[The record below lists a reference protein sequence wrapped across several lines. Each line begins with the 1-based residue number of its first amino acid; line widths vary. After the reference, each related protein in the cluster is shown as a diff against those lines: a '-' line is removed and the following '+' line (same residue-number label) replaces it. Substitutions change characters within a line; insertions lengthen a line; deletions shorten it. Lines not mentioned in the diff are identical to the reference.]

1 MDALTESTHH
11 SKHHQTYVTKL
22 NEALATN
29 AERPACYQQYSGGH
43 YSHSVYWQNMAS
55 VVSSGPTCPL
65 KDLIDRSFGSFDT
78 VKDQFSQAAIIPF
91 ASD

>member
-1 MDALTESTHH
+1 MDAFTESPH

-43 YSHSVYWQNMAS
+43 YSKCLLAEYGICGFV
-55 VVSSGPTCPL
+55 GPHVP
-65 KDLIDRSFGSFDT
+65 
-78 VKDQFSQAAIIPF
+78 
-91 ASD
+91 